1 MVNFRGGLMLPMEQD
16 REISKDHPFLMCLN
30 WAAEM
35 AEMQKTISRGLVL
48 QKGTAEL
55 EEEALM
61 DTNYADDMEVLDG
74 TKDGLQ
80 ETADLL
86 SHYAAYSGLKIN
98 SGKTKTM
105 AISKQASQ
113 RPYTEVCTLNTTV
126 DDVGVEQVSH
136 FTYLGAVISADGTLD
151 KDLDNRIGKASGAFN
166 SLSRVW
172 YNRNIL
178 TQTKIRIYRG
188 VVLTVLLYG
197 SETWST
203 IKSHVHRVEV
213 FHQRCLR
220 RIMRIKWFSKTS
232 NEIVLQRAGIE
243 NVTTFISSNR
253 LRWFGHV
260 ARMPSERLPKKLL
273 LWKTTHGKRSRGRP
287 SKSWLDCVKEDY
299 YAASGCNSNVQE
311 MTIAAEDRKEWR
323 TLARLRQRVPEAG
336 HSND

>member
-1 MVNFRGGLMLPMEQD
+1 
-16 REISKDHPFLMCLN
+16 
-30 WAAEM
+30 
-35 AEMQKTISRGLVL
+35 
-48 QKGTAEL
+48 
-55 EEEALM
+55 M
-61 DTNYADDMEVLDG
+61 DTDYADDMAVRDG

-80 ETADLL
+80 ETTDLL

-113 RPYTEVCTLNTTV
+113 RPYTEACTLNTTV
-126 DDVGVEQVSH
+126 DDVRVEQVSH

-151 KDLDNRIGKASGAFN
+151 KDLDNRIGNASGAFN

-178 TQTKIRIYRG
+178 TQTKIRIYRAA
-188 VVLTVLLYG
+188 VLTVLFYG
-197 SETWST
+197 SETWSI

-220 RIMRIKWFSKTS
+220 RMMRIKWFSKTS

-243 NVTTFISSNR
+243 NVATFISRNR

-273 LWKTTHGKRSRGRP
+273 LWKPTH
-287 SKSWLDCVKEDY
+287 
-299 YAASGCNSNVQE
+299 
-311 MTIAAEDRKEWR
+311 
-323 TLARLRQRVPEAG
+323 
-336 HSND
+336 

>member
-1 MVNFRGGLMLPMEQD
+1 
-16 REISKDHPFLMCLN
+16 
-30 WAAEM
+30 
-35 AEMQKTISRGLVL
+35 
-48 QKGTAEL
+48 
-55 EEEALM
+55 
-61 DTNYADDMEVLDG
+61 
-74 TKDGLQ
+74 
-80 ETADLL
+80 
-86 SHYAAYSGLKIN
+86 
-98 SGKTKTM
+98 M

-113 RPYTEVCTLNTTV
+113 RPYTEACTLNTTV
-126 DDVGVEQVSH
+126 DDVRVEQISD

-151 KDLDNRIGKASGAFN
+151 KDQHNTISKASGAFN

-178 TQTKIRIYRG
+178 TQTKIRIYRAA
-188 VVLTVLLYG
+188 VLTVLLYG

-203 IKSHVHRVEV
+203 IKRHAHCVEV

-243 NVTTFISSNR
+243 NIATFISRNK

-260 ARMPSERLPKKLL
+260 ARIPSERLPKKLL
-273 LWKTTHGKRSRGRP
+273 QWKPTHGKRSRDRP
-287 SKSWLDCVKEDY
+287 SKSWLDFVKADD

-311 MTIAAEDRKEWR
+311 MTITAEDRKEWW
-323 TLARLRQRVPEAG
+323 TLARLRERIPEAG